1 MPTDP
6 DRTRVA
12 AVTATVRLPA
22 GVQLRA
28 WTAADCGAVPAIS
41 AAAGWVTGEAYR
53 RERARRFQLWNAVV
67 SFQRAA

>member
-6 DRTRVA
+6 DLARVA

-28 WTAADCGAVPAIS
+28 WTAADFGAVHAMS
-41 AAAGWVTGEAYR
+41 AAAG
-53 RERARRFQLWNAVV
+53 
-67 SFQRAA
+67 